1 MYWVNFLHIY
11 QPPNQKPYWIKKI
24 ANESYRKLTK
34 GFLADPNAKAT
45 ININAGLTEL
55 FDRHGCR
62 DIIDDLRILAER
74 GQIEFTSSG
83 KYHPFFPLL
92 PESEIIRQIK
102 LNNETNKKYFGE
114 AYKPKGLFPPEM
126 GYNKNVAKI
135 AQKLGFEWIIIDEL
149 GFYAEIGRINHQ
161 TIYDI
166 EGLDGLHVFF
176 REREMSFR
184 ILSAEASVEIF
195 APSMM
200 IDFLSKKFSP
210 QDYIVTAMDGET
222 FGHHR
227 PGLEDLLFG
236 MYKEPSIKSVLLSD
250 IPSIFSKRRTA
261 APRNS
266 TWALM
271 KRDIERDTPYSRW
284 FNPENPIHVMQWN
297 LADLAIKTVKR
308 LKKENPAWPRV
319 RDELDRALHSDQFW
333 WASAMPWW
341 SIEMIERGAKELKD
355 AIEHCPASKKTE
367 IKRAKEWYAQILF
380 TAFEWQR
387 EGKVEEI
394 SRLNDEDVVIRITA
408 EMPYIP
414 EEEFNSIVNNLHRQ
428 MDASAKNMEFERAA
442 QLRDRVKELEGKR
455 NEITRKQTI

>member
-11 QPPNQKPYWIKKI
+11 QPPNQKPYWVKKI

-55 FDRHGCR
+55 FDKHGCR
-62 DIIDDLRILAER
+62 DIIGDLRVLAER

-102 LNNETNKKYFGE
+102 LNDETNKKYFGE

-149 GFYAEIGRINHQ
+149 GFSSEIGQMDRQ
-161 TIYDI
+161 TIYNIKDAAEVQI
-166 EGLDGLHVFF
+166 FF
-176 REREMSFR
+176 RQREMSFR
-184 ILSAEASVEIF
+184 ILSAEASIEIF

-200 IDFLSKKFSP
+200 IDLLSKKFSP

-250 IPSIFSKRRTA
+250 ISSIFSKHQTA
-261 APRNS
+261 APRDS

-284 FNPENPIHVMQWN
+284 FNPENPIHVMQWD
-297 LADLAIKTVKR
+297 LANLAIKAVKR
-308 LKKENPAWPRV
+308 LPENNTAYPIV
-319 RDELDRALHSDQFW
+319 RNELDRALHSDQFW

-355 AIEHCPASKKTE
+355 VIEHCPASKKAE

-387 EGKVEEI
+387 EGKVEEV
-394 SRLNDEDVVIRITA
+394 SRLSDEDVVVRITA

-414 EEEFNSIVNNLHRQ
+414 EEEFNSIVNNLRYQ
-428 MDASAKNMEFERAA
+428 MDASAKNLEFERAA
-442 QLRDRVKELEGKR
+442 QLRDRIRELEEKR
-455 NEITRKQTI
+455 PEITKKRI